1 MKQAHDSRPEPGKN
15 WYRIPDGTKVRH
27 RGDGGDGVIDGL
39 TAIVSGAS
47 LNADGRTQYRVQGV
61 GTTQV
66 RLAADTDLLFLTDR
80 DGVVLIGK
88 MAVDY
93 RRYVTERLR
102 GLFQDDR
109 FVV

>member
-1 MKQAHDSRPEPGKN
+1 MKEGQGSKREPGK

-27 RGDGGDGVIDGL
+27 RGGGGDGVIEGL
-39 TAIVSGAS
+39 TAIVSGAN

-61 GTTQV
+61 GKTEVT
-66 RLAADTDLLFLTDR
+66 LAADGDLLFLTDR
-80 DGVVLIGK
+80 EGLVLIGREG
-88 MAVDY
+88 APY

-102 GLFQDDR
+102 GLFNDDR